1 MRRKRN
7 NMFSPDQ
14 TLRWADAFL
23 KYNDVPVELD
33 PWQEIFLKDKNPFII
48 LLKGRQEGFS
58 FAVAAKKFIE
68 LQDLD
73 VKNMTV
79 QFVSY
84 NLQDAVDKI
93 RYISIMAHS
102 MPEKNRKKIASET
115 KTSIEFLDK
124 GGKTTSRLISI
135 ACRPPRGKPGD
146 IVLDECAIYGSRKA
160 KMIYTAALPSITRGG
175 TITIGSTPLGK
186 IGIFYEIYTD
196 RKNFKNYHRYTVP
209 WWQSRA
215 LCKDLEK
222 ARKAGVKDM
231 DTMER
236 VMLFGKKILKEEMA
250 ALDFQSFQ
258 QEYEC
263 VFIDSAES
271 YIPLDLIY
279 ANTPGRMEGERDAP
293 LQGDAGEDPDDDI
306 EVHVFKTAD
315 ELLASY
321 SALGNEAI
329 SRYGHLYMGYDVA
342 RRRDAAVIFVIGHL
356 PNGKKISV
364 AEIEMRNAK
373 FEFQL
378 DQFKKIMKSLP
389 VQRACID
396 QTGQGEPLCERLQE
410 EFGYSKVEGI
420 IFNLES
426 KGILALNVKT
436 GLEKQEFLLQNDSKF
451 HRQIHSI
458 KRIPTA
464 GGNFRYDSE
473 RDEDG
478 HADSFW
484 AWALANHAVFQS
496 LNHSPNYWEQ
506 RARLKGKSALQSDH
520 KIPSSQTEPDNLTP
534 VRGKSLNSVLRGVR
548 KNAYNK

>member
-1 MRRKRN
+1 
-7 NMFSPDQ
+7 MFSPEE

-33 PWQEIFLKDKNPFII
+33 PWQEIFIKDKSSFII

-68 LQDLD
+68 LQDMN

-84 NLQDAVDKI
+84 NLADAVDKI

-102 MPEKNRKKIASET
+102 MPEKHRKKIASET

-146 IVLDECAIYGSRKA
+146 IVLDECAIYGSRKS

-186 IGIFYEIYTD
+186 IGIFYEIYVD
-196 RKNFKNYHRYTVP
+196 RDNFKNYNRYTVP
-209 WWQSRA
+209 WWQSSA
-215 LCKDLEK
+215 LCTDIVK
-222 ARKAGVKDM
+222 ARKAGIKEM
-231 DTMER
+231 DTLER
-236 VMLFGKKILKEEMA
+236 VEIFGTKILKEEMA

-271 YIPLDLIY
+271 YISLDLIY
-279 ANTPGRMEGERDAP
+279 ANTPGMREHDRAMELYEGEGEP
-293 LQGDAGEDPDDDI
+293 LDKDI

-315 ELLASY
+315 DLLAEY
-321 SALGNEAI
+321 SALGVKAI
-329 SRYGHLYMGYDVA
+329 EKYGRLYMGYDVA
-342 RRRDAAVIFVIGHL
+342 RRRDAAVIFVLGYL
-356 PNGKKISV
+356 PNGKKRAV
-364 AEIEMRNAK
+364 AEIEMRNEK

-378 DQFKKIMKSLP
+378 DQFRKIMKSLN

-396 QTGQGEPLCERLQE
+396 QTGQGEPLSERLQE
-410 EFGYSKVEGI
+410 EFGASRVEGVL
-420 IFNLES
+420 FNLES
-426 KGILALNVKT
+426 KGILALNTKI

-458 KRIPTA
+458 KQIPTA

-484 AWALANHAVFQS
+484 AWALANHAIIGVKNNTPGFYQKWKAKKEGKEITDTG
-496 LNHSPNYWEQ
+496 NVITP
-506 RARLKGKSALQSDH
+506 RKKGKSYATL
-520 KIPSSQTEPDNLTP
+520 I
-534 VRGKSLNSVLRGVR
+534 RGMDRGS
-548 KNAYNK
+548 K

>member
-1 MRRKRN
+1 MQRMRRKMN
-7 NMFSPDQ
+7 NTFSPEE

-33 PWQEIFLKDKNPFII
+33 PWQEIFLKDKTPFII

-68 LQDLD
+68 LQNMD
-73 VKNMTV
+73 VKNTAV

-102 MPEKNRKKIASET
+102 MPERHRKKIAFET

-135 ACRPPRGKPGD
+135 ACRPPRGRPGS
-146 IVLDECAIYGSRKA
+146 IVLDECAIYGSKKA

-175 TITIGSTPLGK
+175 TITIGSTPLGTT
-186 IGIFYEIYTD
+186 GIFYDIYTD
-196 RKNFKNYHRYTVP
+196 KKKFKNYARYTVP
-209 WWQSRA
+209 WWQSSA

-222 ARKAGVKDM
+222 ARKADVKDM
-231 DTMER
+231 DTVER
-236 VMLFGKKILKEEMA
+236 VILFGKKILKEEMA
-250 ALDFQSFQ
+250 ALDLQSFQ

-279 ANTPGRMEGERDAP
+279 ANTPGMREKDRAAELAEG
-293 LQGDAGEDPDDDI
+293 QGEPFDKGDI

-315 ELLASY
+315 ELLSAY
-321 SALGNEAI
+321 SALGIEAVEK
-329 SRYGHLYMGYDVA
+329 YGQLYMGYDVA
-342 RRRDAAVIFVIGHL
+342 RRRDAAVIFVIGYL
-356 PNGKKISV
+356 PNGKKLSV
-364 AEIEMRNAK
+364 AEIEMRDEK

-378 DQFKKIMKSLP
+378 DQFRKIMRNLP
-389 VQRACID
+389 VVRACID
-396 QTGQGEPLCERLQE
+396 QTGQGEPLYERLRE
-410 EFGYSKVEGI
+410 EFKSKVEGV

-436 GLEKQEFLLQNDSKF
+436 GLERQEFLLQNDGRF

-458 KRIPTA
+458 KRIPVS
-464 GGNFRYDSE
+464 GQNFKYESE

-484 AWALANHAVFQS
+484 AWALANHAVIGAA
-496 LNHSPNYWEQ
+496 NTSPNFYKKWREKREQ
-506 RARLKGKSALQSDH
+506 EEKSEKDAAASMVVSAKPL
-520 KIPSSQTEPDNLTP
+520 
-534 VRGKSLNSVLRGVR
+534 RGKSRDRVLREMLKGAR
-548 KNAYNK
+548 